1 MDKVKGMSSNE
12 FKALASK
19 AGDLEIWKSGGDIDG
34 INNVDDRLETISQ
47 GFNNDDAKRYLD
59 ILKEYLKNNR
69 LLNEEVM
76 VDTAIMIDPN
86 NALMS
91 NISDE
96 EKDYIE
102 ANITNVPKMSV
113 TDYQERFD
121 IYFDK
126 FYEEGD
132 TLDIQIDA
140 LQKHID
146 KGLLAKEEAIEALAM
161 LQGQDV
167 EEFENILKENDLE
180 GEGKFDYDDPTSP
193 ISQLNDDDQAIAQIV
208 AIQKKYGKDV
218 LQYWITSGEWYDE
231 YA

>member
-1 MDKVKGMSSNE
+1 MDK
-12 FKALASK
+12 
-19 AGDLEIWKSGGDIDG
+19 
-34 INNVDDRLETISQ
+34 
-47 GFNNDDAKRYLD
+47 FN
-59 ILKEYLKNNR
+59 LKEYLKNNR
-69 LLNEEVM
+69 LLNEEVI

-180 GEGKFDYDDPTSP
+180 GEGKFDYDDPNSP

>member
-1 MDKVKGMSSNE
+1 MDK
-12 FKALASK
+12 
-19 AGDLEIWKSGGDIDG
+19 
-34 INNVDDRLETISQ
+34 
-47 GFNNDDAKRYLD
+47 FN
-59 ILKEYLKNNR
+59 LKEYLKNNR

-126 FYEEGD
+126 IYEEGD

-180 GEGKFDYDDPTSP
+180 GEGKFDYDDPPSP

>member
-1 MDKVKGMSSNE
+1 MDK
-12 FKALASK
+12 
-19 AGDLEIWKSGGDIDG
+19 
-34 INNVDDRLETISQ
+34 
-47 GFNNDDAKRYLD
+47 FNLR
-59 ILKEYLKNNR
+59 EYLKNNR

-86 NALMS
+86 NVLMS

-132 TLDIQIDA
+132 VLDIQIDA

-167 EEFENILKENDLE
+167 EEFEGILK
-180 GEGKFDYDDPTSP
+180 
-193 ISQLNDDDQAIAQIV
+193 
-208 AIQKKYGKDV
+208 
-218 LQYWITSGEWYDE
+218 
-231 YA
+231 

>member
-1 MDKVKGMSSNE
+1 MDNFDLKKYLGNNPLTKENLNE
-12 FKALASK
+12 
-19 AGDLEIWKSGGDIDG
+19 G
-34 INNVDDRLETISQ
+34 ITWE
-47 GFNNDDAKRYLD
+47 
-59 ILKEYLKNNR
+59 NR
-69 LLNEEVM
+69 KFGEPLPTMEDYQEAYNKKTVNEEVM

-86 NALMS
+86 NALIS